1 MIRLVLLVF
10 LLANCAHRLTPQQ
23 VCSQR
28 YDFNSD
34 KWFNCVQLEQIKEGQ
49 RKIQTQQI
57 INDHNRRMDNIIYSK

>member
-1 MIRLVLLVF
+1 MIRLLLLVS

-34 KWFNCVQLEQIKEGQ
+34 KWFNCVQLEQIKKAQ
-49 RKIQTQQI
+49 RDIKFQQL
-57 INDHNRRMDNIIYSK
+57 INDHNRRMDNIIYNK